1 MPEWLF
7 DFLSG
12 PTIKIAEAI
21 WNSSMRLII
30 KLVCSTPQKF
40 STGTWAFVKEN
51 LYPWAEGIG
60 LSALNL
66 FFMIA
71 FLKAVSNLHQNITLE
86 MVIEAMVKVVVA
98 NVLYLNILNIM
109 TTIFSISSAMAKEV
123 FTIDAPD
130 LKVEDMD
137 IGSALFYQL
146 FGLLFILAAIV
157 CSFLMLWTVYS
168 RYIHYMI
175 LPDLE
180 KNDGMLQV
188 AVYQPDR
195 ENFGSWYQ
203 RHILSCM
210 TGGEKDIQELRNLTS
225 GKTTIVSFPLEE
237 EEEAIKEDFISMG
250 INYSQL
256 PDLHVG
262 DGEIQ
267 IIVAN
272 ADLPKV
278 ESWYELYRDDLRK
291 DGITDV
297 PDMKKMSMD
306 NYMQTGQQT
315 EAEYID
321 TASPELK
328 AVNAKY
334 EGKEKGEIEH
344 QIEAAEYNT
353 MGKES
358 STAYLRYVNDPAY
371 IPISID
377 KKTLVEKSSVINK
390 DGLDR
395 YNQFACRIPG
405 TYGKNEKQLVIPET
419 QVFETQKGS
428 YIAFLNK
435 EEPVFVF
442 NVRTKQVDHEMRKL
456 TGEEFAKQ
464 YFDKVDRPSERKVTS
479 LQKYKEK
486 GKDLSDLKIKMPD
499 PPIRSK

>member
-1 MPEWLF
+1 MEEKSREVVMAISNAARYMDPFFKLSAMGTILLLQYFARMVKERKLKETEF
-7 DFLSG
+7 TDF
-12 PTIKIAEAI
+12 
-21 WNSSMRLII
+21 
-30 KLVCSTPQKF
+30 QKF
-40 STGTWAFVKEN
+40 LRIT
-51 LYPWAEGIG
+51 EGKYDIMNVPEIPEEQ
-60 LSALNL
+60 LSEELN
-66 FFMIA
+66 
-71 FLKAVSNLHQNITLE
+71 TL
-86 MVIEAMVKVVVA
+86 
-98 NVLYLNILNIM
+98 
-109 TTIFSISSAMAKEV
+109 
-123 FTIDAPD
+123 
-130 LKVEDMD
+130 
-137 IGSALFYQL
+137 G
-146 FGLLFILAAIV
+146 
-157 CSFLMLWTVYS
+157 
-168 RYIHYMI
+168 IHYMI

-195 ENFGSWYQ
+195 ENFGAWYQ
-203 RHILSCM
+203 RYILSRM

-225 GKTTIVSFPLEE
+225 GKTTIVSFPLEDE
-237 EEEAIKEDFISMG
+237 EELIREDFEKLG
-250 INYSQL
+250 INYSRL

-262 DGEIQ
+262 DGELQVVI
-267 IIVAN
+267 AN

-278 ESWYELYRDDLRK
+278 ESWYKLYQDDLRK

-306 NYMQTGQQT
+306 NYMQTGKQT

-344 QIEAAEYNT
+344 QIEAAEHNT

-371 IPISID
+371 IPVSID